1 MNLASK
7 FTLIEEMKE
16 DIRKYFFCLKKEVE
30 KNGSIP
36 DKKRREATCY
46 AKEILEKANKEF
58 FAVTL
63 QIDAI
68 IKRDRVAKQ
77 LVRNISS
84 IQNYRQKIDELCNV

>member
-16 DIRKYFFCLKKEVE
+16 DIKKYFFCLKKGVE

-46 AKEILEKANKEF
+46 AKDYWELEKMIN
-58 FAVTL
+58 
-63 QIDAI
+63 
-68 IKRDRVAKQ
+68 
-77 LVRNISS
+77 
-84 IQNYRQKIDELCNV
+84 

>member
-16 DIRKYFFCLKKEVE
+16 DIRKYFFCLKKGVE

-46 AKEILEKANKEF
+46 VKEILEKANKEY

-68 IKRDRVAKQ
+68 TKRDRVAKQ